1 MVIVHFSS
9 VRFLGRVTVE
19 PGVIDM
25 TNKLN
30 EKAPYKRGFLVG
42 AFSSTRLNV
51 SGSVFI
57 LSCHLEIRL

>member
-42 AFSSTRLNV
+42 AFLSARLNV
-51 SGSVFI
+51 AYSAFSTSDF
-57 LSCHLEIRL
+57 

>member
-1 MVIVHFSS
+1 V
-9 VRFLGRVTVE
+9 LE